1 MLLLNIQVHTIS
13 CNLVDTES
21 MEKSFVPAF
30 VDTMAAA
37 KRAHEK
43 KESDAKVAAMVERAK
58 ELCAGKPVTA
68 PYNRER
74 RRLRLEVCFLFF
86 LATLITAVFNMV
98 MWCPTEWK

>member
-1 MLLLNIQVHTIS
+1 M
-13 CNLVDTES
+13 EG
-21 MEKSFVPAF
+21 MEKSLVPAF
-30 VDTMAAA
+30 VDSMAAA

-74 RRLRLEVCFLFF
+74 RRLRLEVCC
-86 LATLITAVFNMV
+86 IPPTALPHSQDSPTNNMGG
-98 MWCPTEWK
+98 